1 MILQKGIME
10 ENWIN
15 IYRSTNPVEVE
26 ILKHVLLENNI
37 HSVNINQQDSS
48 YLMFGTIDLYIK
60 SNNQKKALQLIEKH
74 QNERNN

>member
-1 MILQKGIME
+1 MDK
-10 ENWIN
+10 NWIN
-15 IYRSTNPVEVE
+15 IYSSTDPVEVE

-37 HSVNINQQDSS
+37 HTVNINQQDSS

-74 QNERNN
+74 QNER